1 MRYSSDVLIIKRQK
15 TMKLNMNFS
24 IITRWEFKNTLKS
37 KKFLLIFFMQLAVL
51 AMLIFMF
58 NSFAANIESEKGLS
72 LTPSLVDFAT
82 LDVDDPGGV
91 FKKRIDPEIIKVYTT
106 NGNNSLVRIG
116 TGETNGFY
124 TVSADS
130 IQRIQKEEIVDTVL
144 YLDYADPRRS
154 VIRDSINTT
163 TKSVSSA
170 LTQSY
175 LQTANPSNTIPQT
188 GLKEEK
194 TGESL
199 PMQIIKK
206 VMLVVLLFLPL
217 FLFGNIIIDSVVGEK
232 ERKTAEILVA
242 MPISPGEIL
251 LGKGLA
257 VVAISALQVV
267 MWIVV
272 LIAAGFTIN
281 NVILVYLLVV
291 LTAVPIVGL
300 TSIIAAYAN
309 NYKEA
314 GIGITFAYVMVVGFL
329 IVPALAYISRKSF
342 SANISPMTTVMRLF
356 TGEAITIPE
365 ILMSVIFV
373 IILSI
378 IFFGIATWL
387 FRRDDVLFG
396 PRPGL
401 IRLFLELVDLKKRI

>member
-1 MRYSSDVLIIKRQK
+1 
-15 TMKLNMNFS
+15 MKLNMNFS

-37 KKFLLIFFMQLAVL
+37 KKFLLIFFMQLSVL

-58 NSFAANIESEKGLS
+58 NSFAANIESDKGLS

-82 LDVDDPGGV
+82 LDVDDSGGV
-91 FKKRIDPEIIKVYTT
+91 FKKSIDPEIIKVYST
-106 NGNNSLVRIG
+106 NGNGSFLRLEN
-116 TGETNGFY
+116 GETNGFY
-124 TVSADS
+124 TVSSDS
-130 IQRIQKEEIVDTVL
+130 IQRIQNGEIVDTVL
-144 YLDYADPRRS
+144 YLDYSDPRRS
-154 VIRDSINTT
+154 VVRDSINTS

-175 LQTANPSNTIPQT
+175 LQSINPSNTSSQT
-188 GLKEEK
+188 GIKEEK
-194 TGESL
+194 IGESL

-232 ERKTAEILVA
+232 ERKTGEILVA

-257 VVAISALQVV
+257 VVAISALQVA
-267 MWIVV
+267 MWMIV

-281 NVILVYLLVV
+281 NPLPVYFLVV
-291 LTAVPIVGL
+291 LTAIPIVGL
-300 TSIIAAYAN
+300 TSIIGAYAK

-314 GIGITFAYVMVVGFL
+314 GIGITFAYVIVVGFL

-342 SANISPMTTVMRLF
+342 AANISPMTTAMRLF
-356 TGEAITIPE
+356 TGEAIPIPE
-365 ILMSVIFV
+365 ILISVTLV
-373 IILSI
+373 IILSV
-378 IFFGIATWL
+378 IFFGIAAWL
-387 FRRDDVLFG
+387 FGRDDVLFG
-396 PRPGL
+396 PRPGPVKL
-401 IRLFLELVDLKKRI
+401 TLQLLGIKKR

>member
-1 MRYSSDVLIIKRQK
+1 
-15 TMKLNMNFS
+15 MKLNMNFS

-37 KKFLLIFFMQLAVL
+37 KKFLLIFFMQLSVL

-82 LDVDDPGGV
+82 LDVDDQGGL
-91 FKKRIDPEIIKVYTT
+91 FKKSIDQEIIKIYST
-106 NGNNSLVRIG
+106 NGNSSFLRIEA
-116 TGETNGFY
+116 GETNGLY
-124 TVSADS
+124 TVSSDS
-130 IQRIQKEEIVDTVL
+130 IVRIQNGEIVDTVL

-175 LQTANPSNTIPQT
+175 LQSANPSNNTPQA

-300 TSIIAAYAN
+300 TSIIAAYAK

-356 TGEAITIPE
+356 AGEAITIPE
-365 ILMSVIFV
+365 ILMSVTFV

-396 PRPGL
+396 PRPGPVKL
-401 IRLFLELVDLKKRI
+401 TLQFLRIKKR

>member
-1 MRYSSDVLIIKRQK
+1 
-15 TMKLNMNFS
+15 MKLNMNFS

-37 KKFLLIFFMQLAVL
+37 KKFLLIFFMQLSVL

-58 NSFAANIESEKGLS
+58 NSFATNIESEKGLS

-82 LDVDDPGGV
+82 LDVDDQGGL
-91 FKKRIDPEIIKVYTT
+91 FKKSIDQEIIKIYST
-106 NGNNSLVRIG
+106 NGNNSLLRLE
-116 TGETNGFY
+116 TGETNGLY
-124 TVSADS
+124 TVSSDS
-130 IQRIQKEEIVDTVL
+130 IVRIQNGEIVDTVL

-175 LQTANPSNTIPQT
+175 LQSANPSNNTPQT

-206 VMLVVLLFLPL
+206 VMLAVLLFLPL

-300 TSIIAAYAN
+300 TSIIAAYAK

-356 TGEAITIPE
+356 AGEAITIPE
-365 ILMSVIFV
+365 ILMSVTFV

-401 IRLFLELVDLKKRI
+401 LTLTLQLIRIKKR

>member
-1 MRYSSDVLIIKRQK
+1 
-15 TMKLNMNFS
+15 MKLNMNFS

-37 KKFLLIFFMQLAVL
+37 KKFLLIFFMQLSVL

-58 NSFAANIESEKGLS
+58 NSFAANIESDKGLS

-82 LDVDDPGGV
+82 LDVDDSGGV
-91 FKKRIDPEIIKVYTT
+91 FKRSIDQEIIKVYST
-106 NGNNSLVRIG
+106 NGNGSFLRLEN
-116 TGETNGFY
+116 GETNGFY
-124 TVSADS
+124 TVSSDS
-130 IQRIQKEEIVDTVL
+130 IQRIQNGEIVDTVL
-144 YLDYADPRRS
+144 YLDYSDPRRS
-154 VIRDSINTT
+154 VVRDSINTT

-175 LQTANPSNTIPQT
+175 LQSINPSNTSSQT

-194 TGESL
+194 IGESL

-232 ERKTAEILVA
+232 ERKTGEILVA

-257 VVAISALQVV
+257 VVAISALQVA
-267 MWIVV
+267 MWMVV

-281 NVILVYLLVV
+281 NPLPVYFLVV
-291 LTAVPIVGL
+291 LTAIPIVGL
-300 TSIIAAYAN
+300 TSIIGAYAK

-314 GIGITFAYVMVVGFL
+314 GIGITFVYVIVVGFL

-342 SANISPMTTVMRLF
+342 AANISPMTTAMRLF
-356 TGEAITIPE
+356 TGEAIPIPE
-365 ILMSVIFV
+365 ILMSVTVV
-373 IILSI
+373 IILSV
-378 IFFGIATWL
+378 IFFRIAAWL
-387 FRRDDVLFG
+387 FGRDDVLFG
-396 PRPGL
+396 PRPGPVKL
-401 IRLFLELVDLKKRI
+401 TLQLFGVKKR

>member
-1 MRYSSDVLIIKRQK
+1 
-15 TMKLNMNFS
+15 MKLNMNFS

-51 AMLIFMF
+51 GMLIFMF

-106 NGNNSLVRIG
+106 NGNSSLVRIG

-175 LQTANPSNTIPQT
+175 LQSANPSNNTPQT

-267 MWIVV
+267 MWIIV

-281 NVILVYLLVV
+281 NVLLVYLLVV

-300 TSIIAAYAN
+300 TSIIAAYAK

-365 ILMSVIFV
+365 ILMSLSFV

-396 PRPGL
+396 PRPGPVKL
-401 IRLFLELVDLKKRI
+401 TLQFLHIKKR

>member
-1 MRYSSDVLIIKRQK
+1 
-15 TMKLNMNFS
+15 MKLNMNFS

-37 KKFLLIFFMQLAVL
+37 KKFLLIFFMQLSVL

-82 LDVDDPGGV
+82 LDVDDQGGL
-91 FKKRIDPEIIKVYTT
+91 FKKSIDQEIIKIYST
-106 NGNNSLVRIG
+106 NGNNSLLRLE
-116 TGETNGFY
+116 TGETNGLY
-124 TVSADS
+124 TVSSDS
-130 IQRIQKEEIVDTVL
+130 IVRIQNGEIVDTVL

-175 LQTANPSNTIPQT
+175 LQSANPSNNTPQT

-300 TSIIAAYAN
+300 TSIIAAYAK

-356 TGEAITIPE
+356 AGEAITIPE
-365 ILMSVIFV
+365 ILMSVTFV

-401 IRLFLELVDLKKRI
+401 LTLTLQLIGVKKDNFQ

>member
-1 MRYSSDVLIIKRQK
+1 
-15 TMKLNMNFS
+15 MKLNMNFS

-37 KKFLLIFFMQLAVL
+37 KKFILIFFMQLSVL
-51 AMLIFMF
+51 FMLIFMF
-58 NSFAANIESEKGLS
+58 NSFATNIESEKGLS

-82 LDVDDPGGV
+82 LDVDDPGGY
-91 FKKRIDPEIIKVYTT
+91 FKKSIDPEIIKIYST
-106 NGNNSLVRIG
+106 NGNSSLLRLEA
-116 TGETNGFY
+116 GETNGFY
-124 TVSADS
+124 TVSSDS
-130 IQRIQKEEIVDTVL
+130 IQRIQKGEVVDTVL
-144 YLDYADPRRS
+144 YLDYSDPRRS
-154 VIRDSINTT
+154 VVRDSINTT
-163 TKSVSSA
+163 TKSLSSA

-175 LQTANPSNTIPQT
+175 LQSVNPSNTSSQT
-188 GLKEEK
+188 GINEEN

-206 VMLVVLLFLPL
+206 VMLAVLLFLPL

-232 ERKTAEILVA
+232 ERKTGEILVA

-257 VVAISALQVV
+257 VVAISALQVA
-267 MWIVV
+267 MWIAV

-281 NVILVYLLVV
+281 NILPVYFLVV
-291 LTAVPIVGL
+291 LTAIPIVGL
-300 TSIIAAYAN
+300 TSIIGAYAK

-314 GIGITFAYVMVVGFL
+314 GIGLTFAYIIVVGFL

-356 TGEAITIPE
+356 VGEAISIPE
-365 ILMSVIFV
+365 ILMSVTAV
-373 IILSI
+373 IVLSV
-378 IFFGIATWL
+378 IFFGIAAWL
-387 FRRDDVLFG
+387 FGRDDVLFG

-401 IRLFLELVDLKKRI
+401 VKLTLQFFHIKKR

>member
-1 MRYSSDVLIIKRQK
+1 
-15 TMKLNMNFS
+15 MKLNMNFS

-72 LTPSLVDFAT
+72 LTPSLVDFTT
-82 LDVDDPGGV
+82 LDVDDPGGL
-91 FKKRIDPEIIKVYTT
+91 FKKSIDQEIIKVYTT
-106 NGNNSLVRIG
+106 NGNSSLVRIE

-124 TVSADS
+124 MVSSDS
-130 IQRIQKEEIVDTVL
+130 IQRIQKGEIVDTVL

-175 LQTANPSNTIPQT
+175 LQSAIPSNTTSQT

-257 VVAISALQVV
+257 VVAISALQVI

-272 LIAAGFTIN
+272 LIAAGFTIK

-300 TSIIAAYAN
+300 TSIIAAYAK

-356 TGEAITIPE
+356 AGEAITIPE
-365 ILMSVIFV
+365 MLMSVTFV

-387 FRRDDVLFG
+387 FQRDDVLFG
-396 PRPGL
+396 PRPGPVKL
-401 IRLFLELVDLKKRI
+401 ILQFLRIKKR

>member
-1 MRYSSDVLIIKRQK
+1 
-15 TMKLNMNFS
+15 MKINMNFS

-37 KKFLLIFFMQLAVL
+37 KKFILIFFMQLAVL

-82 LDVDDPGGV
+82 LDVDDPGGL

-106 NGNNSLVRIG
+106 NGNSSLLRIE
-116 TGETNGFY
+116 TGETNGLY

-130 IQRIQKEEIVDTVL
+130 IQRIQKGEIVDTVL
-144 YLDYADPRRS
+144 YLDYSDPRRS
-154 VIRDSINTT
+154 VVRDSINTT

-175 LQTANPSNTIPQT
+175 LQSAIPSNTTSQT

-257 VVAISALQVV
+257 VVAISALQVI

-272 LIAAGFTIN
+272 LIAAGFTIK

-300 TSIIAAYAN
+300 TSIIAAYAK

-314 GIGITFAYVMVVGFL
+314 GIGITFAYVIVVGFL

-356 TGEAITIPE
+356 AGEAITMPE
-365 ILMSVIFV
+365 ILMSVTFV

-401 IRLFLELVDLKKRI
+401 IKLFLELVGLKKRI

>member
-1 MRYSSDVLIIKRQK
+1 MRKGNNMR
-15 TMKLNMNFS
+15 LNMNFGV
-24 IITRWEFKNTLKS
+24 ITRWELKNTLKS
-37 KKFLLIFFMQLAVL
+37 KKFILIFFMQLSVL

-58 NSFAANIESEKGLS
+58 NSFAANIESEQGLS
-72 LTPSLVDFAT
+72 ITPSLVDFAT
-82 LDVDDPGGV
+82 LDVDDPGGL
-91 FKKRIDPEIIKVYTT
+91 FKKGINPEIIKIYTT
-106 NGNNSLVRIG
+106 NGNSSIVRLE

-124 TVSADS
+124 TVSPDS
-130 IQRIQKEEIVDTVL
+130 IERIQKGEIVDTVL

-154 VIRDSINTT
+154 VIKDEINTT
-163 TKSVSSA
+163 TKSVSTA

-175 LQTANPSNTIPQT
+175 LQAANPQNTTQT

-199 PMQIIKK
+199 PMQIIRK

-242 MPISPGEIL
+242 MPIRPWEIL

-257 VVAISALQVV
+257 VVVISALQVV
-267 MWIVV
+267 MWMMV

-281 NVILVYLLVV
+281 NVMLVYLLVV

-300 TSIIAAYAN
+300 TSIIAAYSK

-314 GIGITFAYVMVVGFL
+314 GIGITFAYILVVGFL

-342 SANISPMTTVMRLF
+342 SANISPMTTAMRLF
-356 TGEAITIPE
+356 AGETITIPE
-365 ILMSVIFV
+365 IFISISAV

-378 IFFGIATWL
+378 IFFTVAAWL
-387 FRRDDVLFG
+387 FSRDDVMFG
-396 PRPGL
+396 PRPGPFKL
-401 IRLFLELVDLKKRI
+401 TLQLLRIKKR

>member
-1 MRYSSDVLIIKRQK
+1 
-15 TMKLNMNFS
+15 MKLNMNFS

-37 KKFLLIFFMQLAVL
+37 KKFLLIFFMQLSVL

-82 LDVDDPGGV
+82 LDVDDQGGL
-91 FKKRIDPEIIKVYTT
+91 FKKSIDQEIIKIYST
-106 NGNNSLVRIG
+106 NGNNSLLRLE
-116 TGETNGFY
+116 TGETNGLY
-124 TVSADS
+124 TVSSDS
-130 IQRIQKEEIVDTVL
+130 IVRIQNGEIVDTVL

-175 LQTANPSNTIPQT
+175 LQSANPSNNTPQT

-206 VMLVVLLFLPL
+206 VMLMVLLFLPL

-300 TSIIAAYAN
+300 TSIIAAYAK

-314 GIGITFAYVMVVGFL
+314 GIGITFAYVMVV
-329 IVPALAYISRKSF
+329 
-342 SANISPMTTVMRLF
+342 
-356 TGEAITIPE
+356 
-365 ILMSVIFV
+365 
-373 IILSI
+373 
-378 IFFGIATWL
+378 
-387 FRRDDVLFG
+387 
-396 PRPGL
+396 
-401 IRLFLELVDLKKRI
+401 